1 MSEGP
6 LYEIARERV
15 DARSRRTKLWALD
28 FGGMMLWLA
37 VVAALSETAFVTIAG
52 AVFLA
57 WLAVLSVHTIMLVA
71 SRRRDDDI
79 EREVARLREAVYE
92 EKPKRLEISD
102 DGELVDSPD
111 EPEAWKGK
119 YAQRSRNP

>member
-1 MSEGP
+1 MSQGE

-37 VVAALSETAFVTIAG
+37 VVAALSETAFATFA
-52 AVFLA
+52 AALFLA

-71 SRRRDDDI
+71 TRRRADDI
-79 EREVARLREAVYE
+79 EREVARLRDAIY
-92 EKPKRLEISD
+92 EKPKHLEISD
-102 DGELVDSPD
+102 DGELVDYPD
-111 EPEAWKGK
+111 EPQAWKGRD
-119 YAQRSRNP
+119 AQRSRNS